1 MDFSPMNIR
10 MTVPQ
15 STDVGQVQHN
25 INQHGAVVH
34 DNQALKDRQ
43 QQERIQKQVRSKEE
57 AEGEKIK
64 NNPDEE
70 KGKGGYRGKK
80 RDAGAPEDE
89 EMLQEDTQEKMA
101 VDQYRGQNID
111 ISF

>member
-15 STDVGQVQHN
+15 SADVGQVQHN

-34 DNQALKDRQ
+34 DNQALKDRED
-43 QQERIQKQVRSKEE
+43 QERIQKQVRSKEE
-57 AEGEKIK
+57 AEGQKIRE
-64 NNPDEE
+64 NPDEE
-70 KGKGGYRGKK
+70 RGKGGYHGK
-80 RDAGAPEDE
+80 RRQTESQE
-89 EMLQEDTQEKMA
+89 EEVQEVEPEKMA
-101 VDQYRGQNID
+101 VDQYRGHNID

>member
-15 STDVGQVQHN
+15 ATDVGQVQHN

-34 DNQALKDRQ
+34 DNQAMKDQ
-43 QQERIQKQVRSKEE
+43 EQQERIQKQVRGKEE
-57 AEGEKIK
+57 AEGQKIRE
-64 NNPDEE
+64 NPDEE
-70 KGKGGYRGKK
+70 RGKGGYRGSK
-80 RDAGAPEDE
+80 RQAASSVEEEQEPEP
-89 EMLQEDTQEKMA
+89 EKMA
-101 VDQYRGQNID
+101 VDQYRGHNID